1 MKGRWWGGAVAHYW
15 CLAWERM
22 RGFGWGFFWGDS
34 FFGSTRSSS
43 EHSDFLRVVDFLAIA
58 FFEHSEQL
66 GALGATRILR
76 VGTRASPS
84 VAGSSLVTFPSAKME
99 SKAKENSREPAR
111 WVMESGVSGR

>member
-1 MKGRWWGGAVAHYW
+1 MGGD
-15 CLAWERM
+15 
-22 RGFGWGFFWGDS
+22 FFWGDS

-66 GALGATRILR
+66 GATRILR
-76 VGTRASPS
+76 VETRASPS
-84 VAGSSLVTFPSAKME
+84 VAGSSLVTFPSGKME

>member
-1 MKGRWWGGAVAHYW
+1 MGG
-15 CLAWERM
+15 
-22 RGFGWGFFWGDS
+22 D
-34 FFGSTRSSS
+34 FFGAIAFLGALGAARSTRI
-43 EHSDFLRVVDFLAIA
+43 FLRVVDFLAIV